1 MTYVLLSI
9 DVGIKNLGICLL
21 EVDNKRNIEKIIK
34 WKIISLIDSTNE
46 ICCGKLKNGNN
57 CMCIGKYKSDDKY
70 YCSRHK
76 YEDSKLEKKIKA
88 GDIDIIS
95 LGRNIKYKLDE
106 LLQEEEMKINYV
118 VIENQ
123 ISTLASRMKTIQ
135 GMIIQYFILKNI
147 ENIDVI
153 SSQNKLK
160 LLKEYENI
168 ENIKKTSYGDR
179 KKIGINL
186 TNKILDSNEKL
197 RISKELFIGK
207 KKDDLA
213 DSFLQGLYHIKYNIK
228 LN

>member
-1 MTYVLLSI
+1 MTFVLLSI

-34 WKIISLIDSTNE
+34 WKNISLIDNTNE
-46 ICCGKLKNGNN
+46 ICNGKLKNGNN
-57 CMCIGKYKSDDKY
+57 CKCIGKYKSNDKY
-70 YCSRHK
+70 YCSKHK
-76 YEDSKLEKKIKA
+76 DDDSKLEKKIKA
-88 GDIDIIS
+88 GDIDIIT

-106 LLQEEEMKINYV
+106 LLEEEEIKIDYV

-147 ENIDVI
+147 KNIDII

-179 KKIGINL
+179 KKMGINL
-186 TNKILDSNEKL
+186 TSKILDTHEKL
-197 RISKELFIGK
+197 RGSKELFIGK

-213 DSFLQGLYHIKYNIK
+213 DSFLQGLYYIKHTIK
-228 LN
+228 FN

>member
-1 MTYVLLSI
+1 MNSVIFSI
-9 DVGIKNLGICLL
+9 DVGIKNLGVCLMRI
-21 EVDNKRNIEKIIK
+21 DNKKNIEEIII
-34 WKIISLIDSTNE
+34 WKTLSLIENKSE
-46 ICCGKLKNGNN
+46 ICSGVLKNGKL
-57 CMCIGKYKSDDKY
+57 CKSQGKYKYEDNY
-70 YCSRHK
+70 YCMKHK
-76 YEDSKLEKKIKA
+76 CDGSILNKKEKA
-88 GDIDIIS
+88 SAIDIIS

-213 DSFLQGLYHIKYNIK
+213 DSFLQGLYYIKHTIK
-228 LN
+228 FN

>member
-1 MTYVLLSI
+1 MTFVLLSI

-21 EVDNKRNIEKIIK
+21 EVDSKRNIEKIIK
-34 WKIISLIDSTNE
+34 WKIISLIDSKNQF
-46 ICCGKLKNGNN
+46 CNGKLKNGND
-57 CMCIGKYKSDDKY
+57 CRCIGKYKSNDKY
-70 YCSRHK
+70 YCSKHK

-88 GDIDIIS
+88 GDIDIIT
-95 LGRNIKYKLDE
+95 LGRNIKYRLDE
-106 LLQEEEMKINYV
+106 LLEEEKKIDYV

-123 ISTLASRMKTIQ
+123 ISTIASRMKTIQ

-147 ENIDVI
+147 KNIDVI

-179 KKIGINL
+179 KKMGINL
-186 TNKILDSNEKL
+186 TNKILDTNEK
-197 RISKELFIGK
+197 IKGSKDLFIGQ

-213 DSFLQGLYHIKYNIK
+213 DSFLQGLYYIKYNIK
-228 LN
+228 FN